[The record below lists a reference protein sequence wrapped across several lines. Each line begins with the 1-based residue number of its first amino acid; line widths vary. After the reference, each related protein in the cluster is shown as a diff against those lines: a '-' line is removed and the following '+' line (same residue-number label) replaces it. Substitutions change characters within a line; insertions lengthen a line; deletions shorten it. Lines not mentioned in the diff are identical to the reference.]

1 MDKGC
6 QAKIPDVGV
15 SAEKGTWNSGTGVAV
30 DDSVR
35 DVKEAKRPVRL
46 TARSVFEVDHS
57 RLGIGVFSRPLLDA
71 ECKNFRK
78 AWEMEAMPGFE
89 DFEVDTQ
96 RVSFVASPD
105 AVPQAWSRI
114 DSLLATATEGVKK
127 AS

>member
-1 MDKGC
+1 VDREC
-6 QAKIPDVGV
+6 QVKIPDVGV
-15 SAEKGTWNSGTGVAV
+15 SEEKSPWNSGTGVAV

-35 DVKEAKRPVRL
+35 DVKQATRPVRL
-46 TARSVFEVDHS
+46 TARSVYEVDRS
-57 RLGIGVFSRPLLDA
+57 RLGIGVFSRPLLDT
-71 ECKNFRK
+71 ECKSFRR
-78 AWEMEAMPGFE
+78 AWEMEVMPGFE
-89 DFEVDTQ
+89 DFQVDTQ